1 MISISFSSEENKA
14 AFLAAS
20 GLAANTDGTVTI
32 PMSLI
37 PLATAKQ
44 ATVTQADQSIHRFL
58 VKTNNIAGVQT
69 PVTVVTSEGDSG
81 VFTANGQSYY
91 LVETQQGLDLYN
103 ELNGNVEQV
112 DAPVKLLSEINSTVY
127 SSLPAEDG
135 QWARLRLVSRTR
147 PLLTEF
153 QLAQTSFTRKPN
165 VVVIDSGINFAHSE
179 LAGLDTEHLFALSA
193 FNGNTADESGHGT
206 AVASL
211 IAGSNIGVHR
221 HLKLLSCK
229 VFNKTYKPNAIE
241 LGQALDACYNRYI
254 QDPTVPM
261 VVNCSWGVAK
271 NSYLEGKFQDLI
283 SAGIAVVAAAGNS
296 GVDVAYLTPAGMT
309 DVITVAASD
318 KDDIAAGFNN
328 FSVAD
333 FAITTN
339 TGLQVDIFAP
349 GVDVYI
355 ADYRSNADY
364 AKASGTSFS
373 AGFVSGAVAAILAL
387 VPNSYRESAANA
399 LSMYSNKGVLLLDP
413 ERFTTEQNQLAYL
426 ITAENQTSFSDSS
439 FYLGAFDSPENQS
452 IAGNISAVL
461 NPHTYGTATG
471 EIFNYIVTWADT
483 ANAAALN
490 AAFTIDSEGKFIL
503 TNPALA
509 WQPDEKLRLVSF
521 KVAAESQSGSIK
533 FSSPELIF
541 FAVNPAVTE
550 SLTGDISTALEN
562 IDNQSFFAFW
572 YGGLIK

>member
-1 MISISFSSEENKA
+1 MISISFSSEENKT
-14 AFLAAS
+14 AFLAAT
-20 GLAANTDGTVTI
+20 GLTASSEGKVVI

-44 ATVTQADQSIHRFL
+44 ATVSQEDTTVHRFL

-69 PVTVVTSEGDSG
+69 PVTVVTSEGNNG

-91 LVETQQGLDLYN
+91 LVETDQGLNLYN
-103 ELNGNVEQV
+103 ELSGNVEQV
-112 DAPVKLLSEINSTVY
+112 DAPVKLLSAINSTVY
-127 SSLPAEDG
+127 PTLPAEDG
-135 QWARLRLVSRTR
+135 QWARLRLISRSR

-153 QLAQTSFTRKPN
+153 QLAQTTFTRKPN
-165 VVVIDSGINFAHSE
+165 VVVIDSGVNFSHGE
-179 LAGLDTEHLFALSA
+179 FAGLETENLFTLST
-193 FNGNTADESGHGT
+193 FSGNSADESGHGT

-211 IAGSNIGVHR
+211 IAGANIGVHR

-229 VFNKTYKPNAIE
+229 VFNSTYKPNAIE
-241 LGQALDACYNRYI
+241 LGQALDACYNRYM

-296 GVDVAYLTPAGMT
+296 GVDVEYLTPAGMN

-328 FSVAD
+328 FSAAD

-355 ADYRSNADY
+355 ADYRNSVDY
-364 AKASGTSFS
+364 AKASGTSFA
-373 AGFVSGAVAAILAL
+373 AGLVSGAVAATLAL
-387 VPNSYRESAANA
+387 VPNSYRESAENA
-399 LSMYSNKGVLLLDP
+399 LLEYANKGVLLLDP
-413 ERFTTEQNQLAYL
+413 AKFTTEQNRLAYL
-426 ITAENQTSFSDSS
+426 ITSENQTSFNESS
-439 FYLGAFDSPENQS
+439 YYLGACDADTTKIIS
-452 IAGNISAVL
+452 GNISAVL
-461 NPHTYGTATG
+461 NPATYTTATN
-471 EIFNYIVTWADT
+471 ETFNYTVTWADA
-483 ANAAALN
+483 ANAGVLN
-490 AAFTIDSEGKFIL
+490 NAFTIDANGDFSL
-503 TNPALA
+503 TNPALT
-509 WQPDEKLRLVSF
+509 WQPDERIRLVSF
-521 KVAAESQSGSIK
+521 KVKAQSASGSIA
-533 FSSPELIF
+533 FDSPELIF
-541 FAVNPAVTE
+541 FAVNPAITE
-550 SLTGDISTALEN
+550 SLTGDVSTALEN

-572 YGGLIK
+572 YRSYIK